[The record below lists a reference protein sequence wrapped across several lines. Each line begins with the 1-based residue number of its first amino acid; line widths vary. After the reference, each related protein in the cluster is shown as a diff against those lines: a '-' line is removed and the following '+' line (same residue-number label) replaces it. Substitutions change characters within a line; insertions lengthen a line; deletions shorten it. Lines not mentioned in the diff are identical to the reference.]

1 MRSTRFR
8 VGGSA
13 LSRPGEEGARGS
25 RCELPLGVEAG
36 SSPPGVVSTAGR
48 RTPALVDLA
57 GGHRAHR
64 GHGRALKAATPQEH
78 GRQSTAEEHA
88 CNGRGH
94 RRVVISNPVFRLMVR
109 QTIIR
114 SDRRS
119 RERSKELG
127 TMRKLLATVGYTV
140 AAVAG
145 LAVAAL
151 VTFSGQAQAATD
163 CHLAVG
169 AGRAFLTGTCPPTA
183 RVATYRYT
191 DGAAPGDFFASFPQ
205 TLSTWESTERTFPTA
220 PGRPTPSTRPS
231 SPPRRSSTPPTTWS
245 RVPRRPRGRR
255 PPVPAADHD
264 DHDPP
269 TTATQPSTT
278 VAPPVSV
285 QPTEVDRVASPIGA
299 DVAGSEL
306 ARTGTSRTGWYT
318 TVAAGLILAGLT
330 ALAVSRRMAND
341 ALDGTRD
348 A

>member
-1 MRSTRFR
+1 
-8 VGGSA
+8 
-13 LSRPGEEGARGS
+13 
-25 RCELPLGVEAG
+25 
-36 SSPPGVVSTAGR
+36 
-48 RTPALVDLA
+48 
-57 GGHRAHR
+57 
-64 GHGRALKAATPQEH
+64 
-78 GRQSTAEEHA
+78 
-88 CNGRGH
+88 
-94 RRVVISNPVFRLMVR
+94 
-109 QTIIR
+109 
-114 SDRRS
+114 
-119 RERSKELG
+119 
-127 TMRKLLATVGYTV
+127 MRKLLATVGCTV

-205 TLSTWESTERTFPTA
+205 TLFDLGVNGANLPDCAWEADAFDSAIESA
-220 PGRPTPSTRPS
+220 
-231 SPPRRSSTPPTTWS
+231 
-245 RVPRRPRGRR
+245 
-255 PPVPAADHD
+255 PPVIDATHDFGRGFLAGLEGGDHPCQQPITTTTT
-264 DHDPP
+264 PP

-285 QPTEVDRVASPIGA
+285 QPTEVDRVASPSGPT
-299 DVAGSEL
+299 VAGSEL